1 MKKYIT
7 PNMDIRIFS
16 DLTETSEIISGVTQA
31 EVPGLAGIDTNHKV
45 QVNLDKMSAITKF
58 TF

>member
-7 PNMDIRIFS
+7 PNMNIRIFS
-16 DLTETSEIISGVTQA
+16 DLTETA
-31 EVPGLAGIDTNHKV
+31 ETTVSVATLYVGGLNNIEANNRA
-45 QVNLDKMSAITKF
+45 QVNLEAMKAITKF